1 MAQMTRFRIGLLSAL
16 CLLLIVIGYL
26 IAKPSIPNQ
35 HSIRAA
41 LTQHLT
47 EWTGAIVTVDGS
59 SRLSYFP
66 RLTMEIRNV
75 RLTDIKHLPVLREVR
90 VM

>member
-1 MAQMTRFRIGLLSAL
+1 MAQLTRFRIGKLSAL

-35 HSIRAA
+35 SSIRAA

-47 EWTGAIVTVDGS
+47 EWTGAIVTID
-59 SRLSYFP
+59 
-66 RLTMEIRNV
+66 
-75 RLTDIKHLPVLREVR
+75 
-90 VM
+90 